1 MPGHS
6 PHHLTSVESIIT
18 DIFTRHGLLAL
29 TDVEQPMM
37 SGGPLG
43 LALDPDMIAEIKS
56 KSEWDGMPSPDK
68 LIAVLLGLVSRPKK
82 APPAVTTR
90 LVGVV
95 PATHRTVIL
104 VAHSFFPVATADT
117 ADLRKIG
124 RWAIS
129 VRDEGGVP
137 VSFAGDILDHEI
149 QNGAL
154 ELITSVCAKWK
165 KDLGLDSL
173 MGGGRQE
180 MLIGGGMEG
189 LGPYVDGIDRP
200 VDHRRLPGRPDQPR
214 NEFPPLSDEKTTAE
228 YIAEYGDTLGPVGKE
243 LLDTMERLLPGM
255 TMQTRFAAVV
265 DLARAMNIKP
275 PEHDG

>member
-129 VRDEGGVP
+129 VRDGNGI
-137 VSFAGDILDHEI
+137 SSNFSGSILDHADMA
-149 QNGAL
+149 GAL

-173 MGGGRQE
+173 MGEGRPH
-180 MLIGGGMEG
+180 MLGGGPDG
-189 LGPYVDGIDRP
+189 LGQYVDGSAGYP
-200 VDHRRLPGRPDQPR
+200 HQSSYVRRRGYSPTERAADGMPELTPEQLAALRESAIQSGIFEEFCEMYPGQP
-214 NEFPPLSDEKTTAE
+214 PMTDEEQKR
-228 YIAEYGDTLGPVGKE
+228 VG
-243 LLDTMERLLPGM
+243 
-255 TMQTRFAAVV
+255 
-265 DLARAMNIKP
+265 LANAD
-275 PEHDG
+275 DG